1 MTVAVMTSCHP
12 GGGERQYVRGSP
24 KLVGHIIWNHL
35 LYTVCAC
42 SFVSIHLLE
51 TERYFPR

>member
-1 MTVAVMTSCHP
+1 MTVAVMTSCQP